1 MHIGPA
7 AGPAIQPAP
16 SSHLSRTSHSFI
28 RVLSSLCVCT
38 RRCEQEADYRLD
50 GRVEIICAAL
60 DGEVRGYLPT
70 DASEGATPETLRS
83 LDDVARGLEEKKQV
97 LLTELRNYEA
107 GE

>member
-1 MHIGPA
+1 
-7 AGPAIQPAP
+7 
-16 SSHLSRTSHSFI
+16 
-28 RVLSSLCVCT
+28 
-38 RRCEQEADYRLD
+38 
-50 GRVEIICAAL
+50 VEIICAAL